1 MFIVFKKTYIP
12 KNIFK
17 TTIDPNPIIQIPTL
31 TIGIVPS
38 VFFPQIILSQYY
50 MTLPTCAAFTTRHI
64 FKIQESRMYATYS
77 QLIFSLKK
85 KTQGRK
91 KNKNNL

>member
-1 MFIVFKKTYIP
+1 MGAQGTDALCYF
-12 KNIFK
+12 
-17 TTIDPNPIIQIPTL
+17 
-31 TIGIVPS
+31 S

-50 MTLPTCAAFTTRHI
+50 MTLLTCAAFMTRHI

-85 KTQGRK
+85 KNPGEEK
-91 KNKNNL
+91 E